1 MARRIDG
8 QDHAVD
14 PCHLKPSGAS
24 FGDPRVRRG
33 KLVRAVQEERAFGWF
48 ITIVFI

>member
-8 QDHAVD
+8 QNRAVD
-14 PCHLKPSGAS
+14 PCHLKLSVTN

-33 KLVRAVQEERAFGWF
+33 ELVRAVQEERAFGWF